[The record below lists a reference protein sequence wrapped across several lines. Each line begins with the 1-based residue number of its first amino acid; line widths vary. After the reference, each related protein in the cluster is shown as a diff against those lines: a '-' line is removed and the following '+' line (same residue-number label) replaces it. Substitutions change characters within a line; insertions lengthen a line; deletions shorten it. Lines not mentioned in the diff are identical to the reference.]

1 MWLRGNWYALYSVGK
16 EYYFYSSGLRS
27 CFDGMIVMYST
38 SGRGSLLV
46 AEGFGERLRGS
57 KEYHGY
63 LTLVNTI
70 PPLVSTLVL
79 IDGQAIYV
87 LFCSH

>member
-1 MWLRGNWYALYSVGK
+1 
-16 EYYFYSSGLRS
+16 
-27 CFDGMIVMYST
+27 MIVMYST
-38 SGRGSLLV
+38 SGTGNSLV
-46 AEGFGERLRGS
+46 TEGFGEGLRGS

-70 PPLVSTLVL
+70 PPLVGTLLL

-87 LFCSH
+87 LFPPH